1 MKRITSK
8 TGIVLKASR
17 LFRRCFEDYPGGMK
31 FPREKVGYE
40 LNKLSAEFL
49 EDLVRCLQR
58 ARWNTEEADHESTMD

>member
-1 MKRITSK
+1 MTRITSK

-17 LFRRCFEDYPGGMK
+17 LFRKCFDTMAGGMS

-58 ARWNTEEADHESTMD
+58 ARWNAEDEDESSVD